1 MGSAVYG
8 IGTLARQR
16 CGCTR
21 HDGHSKGDHVKQFLA
36 GLEAIVTLA
45 LVVVAI
51 AGITYHTFR
60 DGGLLSQG
68 LGKISDAYINHPLM
82 ALAATVAFFFSYR
95 AWHQRKVSGKDT
107 KLFDY
112 FVYVLMA
119 LGIYFIGHF
128 TIKGE
133 F

>member
-1 MGSAVYG
+1 
-8 IGTLARQR
+8 
-16 CGCTR
+16 
-21 HDGHSKGDHVKQFLA
+21 VKQFLA
-36 GLEAIVTLA
+36 GLEALVTLA

-68 LGKISDAYINHPLM
+68 LGKISDAYINHPLI
-82 ALAATVAFFFSYR
+82 ALAATIAFFFSYR
-95 AWHQRKVSGKDT
+95 AWRQRKVSGKDT

-119 LGIYFIGHF
+119 LGIYFIGNF
-128 TIKGE
+128 AIKGE